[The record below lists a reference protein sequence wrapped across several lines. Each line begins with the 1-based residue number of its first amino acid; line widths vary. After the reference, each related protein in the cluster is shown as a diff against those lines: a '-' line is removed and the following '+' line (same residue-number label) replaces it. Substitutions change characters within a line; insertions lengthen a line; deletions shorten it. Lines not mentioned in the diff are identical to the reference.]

1 MKWCKK
7 KIFITDVCKT
17 HDMTS
22 SEWLGQKT
30 VQWLVPNKKLNLNI
44 LFIKLCIKIYSK
56 CKQSFWIICLFN
68 ELKSQTNQMLL
79 SILIITQDVIII
91 GTIKNFPKR
100 KRPLSGVGKTNMGQ
114 TWLTKRFEY
123 FYFWNFMMF
132 SRSH

>member
-1 MKWCKK
+1 M
-7 KIFITDVCKT
+7 
-17 HDMTS
+17 
-22 SEWLGQKT
+22 T

-114 TWLTKRFEY
+114 T
-123 FYFWNFMMF
+123 
-132 SRSH
+132 